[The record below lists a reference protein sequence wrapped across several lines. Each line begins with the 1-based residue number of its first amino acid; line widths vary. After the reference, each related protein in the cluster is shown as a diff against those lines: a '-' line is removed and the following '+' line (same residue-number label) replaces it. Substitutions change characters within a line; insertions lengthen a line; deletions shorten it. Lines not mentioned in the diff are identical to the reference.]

1 MAENFNFFKQNKY
14 KNVQIYQKNQGSKPA
29 THSGMV
35 KFLYQTQQ
43 VDNRNN
49 CPNNN
54 KKFLVTKISKRDKR
68 PNNNKKFLAEQVDNR
83 NKRPNNK
90 KFLQHHLTTS
100 LRDW

>member
-1 MAENFNFFKQNKY
+1 MSKFTKKT
-14 KNVQIYQKNQGSKPA
+14 QGSKPA
-29 THSGMV
+29 TGSGMV

-54 KKFLVTKISKRDKR
+54 KKFLVTKIAKRD
-68 PNNNKKFLAEQVDNR
+68 
-83 NKRPNNK
+83 KRPNNK